1 MNALARFV
9 RKLGLLVRREKFDA
23 DLEEEMRFH
32 REQQA
37 REFED
42 GGMAPEAAQHAA
54 RRQFGN
60 DTHLRE
66 QSREVVGFRAESVV
80 QDSRF
85 ALRQLRKNPGF
96 AVTAVLMLTL
106 GIAACLALF
115 AFVDSA
121 LIKPLPYKDPVR
133 LVGVYESAKL
143 FPRFSNLSYQDYL
156 DWKKQQKVFSSFD
169 VWTGGGFLLNT
180 PSGVQPATG
189 ARVSAGFFST
199 LGVTPMLG

>member
-1 MNALARFV
+1 MDSIARFF
-9 RKLGLLVRREKFDA
+9 RKLGFFLRREKFDSE
-23 DLEEEMRFH
+23 LEEEMAYH
-32 REQQA
+32 REQQ
-37 REFED
+37 EKDMQSD
-42 GGMAPEAAQHAA
+42 GMTPDAAQHAA
-54 RRQFGN
+54 KRQFGN
-60 DTHLRE
+60 EARIKE
-66 QSREVVGFRAESVV
+66 QSREVVSFSAEGVV

-121 LIKPLPYKDPVR
+121 LIKPLPYKDPAR

-169 VWTGGGFLLNT
+169 AWTGGGFLLNT
-180 PSGVQPATG
+180 PS
-189 ARVSAGFFST
+189 
-199 LGVTPMLG
+199 